1 MSLDE
6 YITAEAPHNTKSKLF
21 HYNPL
26 HDIKSTWWI
35 GVWTI
40 TCNGV
45 MEDKRSVEDV
55 EMQIRCARAFFP
67 KATRS
72 ADRLSLLSANAVLK
86 SMIEEPEAFF
96 GVGSVLDWGRAK
108 LLERYHQAEAHYKI
122 DEKAFHGIY
131 ALISLA
137 LERAIKKSG
146 QIQLCY
152 LDRLIPLLK
161 QDLEQKDIANKKFP
175 PSLEVAPPPDTP
187 CLLPDPRVTKEKK
200 RKRSP

>member
-1 MSLDE
+1 
-6 YITAEAPHNTKSKLF
+6 
-21 HYNPL
+21 
-26 HDIKSTWWI
+26 
-35 GVWTI
+35 
-40 TCNGV
+40 

-122 DEKAFHGIY
+122 DEKAFHGIH
-131 ALISLA
+131 APISLA

-152 LDRLIPLLK
+152 LDRLILLLK
-161 QDLEQKDIANKKFP
+161 QQKDTANKKFP

-187 CLLPDPRVTKEKK
+187 CLPPDPRVTKGKK